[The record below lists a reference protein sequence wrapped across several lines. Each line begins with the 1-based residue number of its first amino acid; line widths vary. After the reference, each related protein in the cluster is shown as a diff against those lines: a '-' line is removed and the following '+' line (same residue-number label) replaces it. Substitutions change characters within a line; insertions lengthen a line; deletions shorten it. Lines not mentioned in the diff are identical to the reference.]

1 RENGAINLPA
11 GDAKTSLIDIRDI
24 AEVSVTALTT
34 ENHLNRKYT
43 LTGGKSLD
51 NYEIAD
57 ILSDVT
63 GKEIQYYPMA
73 DDDMRLS
80 LKSLGMT
87 DENIEMYMDLYRSVR
102 KGDTASVLPDV
113 ANVLGR
119 EPITFKQYANDY
131 IESWK

>member
-1 RENGAINLPA
+1 
-11 GDAKTSLIDIRDI
+11 
-24 AEVSVTALTT
+24 
-34 ENHLNRKYT
+34 
-43 LTGGKSLD
+43 
-51 NYEIAD
+51 
-57 ILSDVT
+57 
-63 GKEIQYYPMA
+63 MA

-87 DENIEMYMDLYRSVR
+87 DESVEMYMDLYRSVR
-102 KGDTASVLPDV
+102 KGDTASVLPDA